1 MLAEI
6 IARLTAQAPTLK
18 MVAGAAE
25 FAVLRTAPPKER
37 QPAAY
42 VIPIADQAGAN
53 KLVNGVRQQ
62 VTTRFGVVLALGN
75 LGDARGEAASKAIET
90 TRAAVRAVLLGWS
103 PTADDDPITF
113 AQGRMI
119 GINDGVVWWQDEFT
133 TGNTLSQV

>member
-1 MLAEI
+1 MLAET
-6 IARLTAQAPTLK
+6 IARLQAQVPALK
-18 MVAGAAE
+18 TVAGAAE
-25 FAVLRTAPPKER
+25 FAALKNPPPKER

-42 VIPIADQAGAN
+42 VIPIADQAGTN

-90 TRAAVRAVLLGWS
+90 TRAAVRAALLGWS
-103 PTADDDPITF
+103 PTADDDPIAF

-119 GINDGVVWWQDEFT
+119 GLADGVVWWQDEFI
-133 TGNTLSQV
+133 TGNSIEKI

>member
-6 IARLTAQAPTLK
+6 IARLTAQAPTFK
-18 MVAGAAE
+18 TVAGAAE
-25 FAVLRTAPPKER
+25 FAALKNGPPKER

-62 VTTRFGVVLALGN
+62 VASRFGVVLALGN
-75 LGDARGEAASKAIET
+75 LGDPRGEAASKAIET
-90 TRAAVRAVLLGWS
+90 TRAAVRAALIGWS
-103 PTADDDPITF
+103 PTAGDDPVTF

-119 GINDGVVWWQDEFT
+119 GIQDGVVWWQDEFI